1 MIKLIEN
8 GDVYAPRP
16 LGRQSLLLLDGRI
29 ARIGV
34 IDRRQVEAL
43 GVECET
49 VDASGCI
56 VCPGLI
62 DPHQHILGGS
72 GERGFR
78 SMTPEIFAEELAS
91 AGITTVVGCLGAD
104 VTMKNMGGLVGKAKA
119 LREEGIDTYLW
130 SGGYRVPPATL
141 LQGIREDLL
150 FVQEIIGAGE
160 IAISDERSMDPDP
173 LEVAKIAHDA
183 YAGGLLAGKCGLTH
197 FHVGDHEHRLALLRN
212 LVDNFA
218 VEADW
223 LYATHVERSE
233 ALMVEAIEFSRRG
246 GHIDI
251 DVVEEDLPRWLRFF
265 FHKGGD
271 PSRLTVSSDAAIN
284 SPRVLFEQIR
294 TAITDHKIAF
304 EQVWALATA
313 NTARVLKLDRQ
324 GTLDVGQRGHLLVLE
339 EGTLDIRHVLSGTGW
354 LVRDASLLKHSDWL
368 EGNKREIHR
377 WNRVG
382 GPLGRDR

>member
-8 GDVYAPRP
+8 GDVYAPTP
-16 LGRQSLLLLDGRI
+16 LGRQSILLLDGRI
-29 ARIGV
+29 ARIGA
-34 IDRRQVEAL
+34 IDRRQVESL
-43 GVECET
+43 GVECEVT
-49 VDASGCI
+49 DASGCI

-91 AGITTVVGCLGAD
+91 AGVTTVVGCLGAD

-130 SGGYRVPPATL
+130 SGGYQVPPTTL
-141 LQGIREDLL
+141 LQTIREDML

-160 IAISDERSMDPDP
+160 IAISDERSMDPAP
-173 LEVAKIAHDA
+173 LELAKIAHDTHA
-183 YAGGLLAGKCGLTH
+183 SGMLADKCGLTH
-197 FHVGDHEHRLALLRN
+197 FHVGDHEQRLAPLRD
-212 LVDNFA
+212 LVERFA
-218 VEADW
+218 VEACW

-233 ALMVEAIEFSRRG
+233 ALMREAIEFSEHG

-251 DVVEEDLPRWLRFF
+251 DVVEEDLPRWLRFYL
-265 FHKGGD
+265 HKGGD

-284 SPRVLFEQIR
+284 SPRVLFEQLRASIR
-294 TAITDHKIAF
+294 DHKFAF
-304 EQVWALATA
+304 EQAWSLATA

-324 GTLDVGQRGHLLVLE
+324 GTLEVGQRGHLVILE
-339 EGTLDIRHVLSGTGW
+339 EGSLDIVHVHSETGW
-354 LVRDASLLKHSDWL
+354 MVRDTSLLRHSDWL
-368 EGNKREIHR
+368 EGNKREIHL
-377 WNRVG
+377 VG
-382 GPLGRDR
+382 TESATH

>member
-16 LGRQSLLLLDGRI
+16 LGRQSVLLLDGRI
-29 ARIGV
+29 ARIGA
-34 IDRRQVEAL
+34 IDRLQVEAL

-173 LEVAKIAHDA
+173 LELAKIAHDA
-183 YAGGLLAGKCGLTH
+183 YTGGMLAGKCGLTH
-197 FHVGDHEHRLALLRN
+197 FHVGDHANRLALLRN

-233 ALMVEAIEFSRRG
+233 ALMVEAIEFSRHG

-265 FHKGGD
+265 LHKGGD

-284 SPRVLFEQIR
+284 SPRVLFEQLR
-294 TAITDHKIAF
+294 TAIRDHKIAF

-324 GTLDVGQRGHLLVLE
+324 GTLDVGQRGHLLILE
-339 EGTLDIRHVLSGTGW
+339 EGSLDIRHVHSETGW

-368 EGNKREIHR
+368 AGNKREIHL
-377 WNRVG
+377 VG
-382 GPLGRDR
+382 TESVAH